1 VRSPWASEYDSV
13 LMRASTFEFRTPSVA
28 PPPAILSWA
37 IAAGMAALALAWAAS
52 RSPTAAIAVALAIA
66 AGIAVAGRPAM
77 ILWILAA
84 SIFVELVR
92 LEGTTISRVL
102 APIALLIVLVELLR
116 GRASIHVSAPLLWA
130 GAYALWAFASGLWTT
145 SMSGTA
151 YLLGSLVIALVYML
165 AFASMLGSQR
175 DLERV
180 LYAFAVASVVLGA
193 VSWLAFSG
201 KIQLPGATQAGRAQ
215 GEVGDPSVFAAFQL
229 LVLPLMLVLAAQA
242 EKRWL
247 RLGLSFGALII
258 VGSILVSLSR
268 GGLIAFAIFL
278 ALLIV
283 LPARVL
289 FRSRRSKA
297 IALLAVAFAT
307 AAVSFRYS
315 QQITHRVQSVFGQ
328 GPAGTQRGSGR
339 YNLWLAAR
347 TSINDRPVLGLGY
360 GAFPYASNDLMLR
373 TPGVNL
379 EGYFFRDPGQPV
391 HNSYLE
397 AWAELGIFGIV
408 LYVGLLA
415 STVLAL
421 LRTAARADAIGAD
434 FVRRVAYA
442 LVLGLLTWFITSFF
456 LSTETSRGFWIVLG
470 LALALPKLLSQASPG
485 APGHGTPIRWLP
497 AWGLRRE

>member
-1 VRSPWASEYDSV
+1 
-13 LMRASTFEFRTPSVA
+13 MRASTFEFRTPSVA
-28 PPPAILSWA
+28 PPPAILGWA
-37 IAAGMAALALAWAAS
+37 VAAGMAALALAWAAS

-66 AGIAVAGRPAM
+66 AGIAVAGRPAT

-84 SIFVELVR
+84 SIFIELVR

-116 GRASIHVSAPLLWA
+116 GRASIHVSPPLVWA
-130 GAYALWAFASGLWTT
+130 GAYSLWAFASGLWTT
-145 SMSGTA
+145 SVPGTA

-165 AFASMLGSQR
+165 AFASMLNSEQ

-180 LYAFAVASVVLGA
+180 LYAFAFASVVLGA

-201 KIQLPGATQAGRAQ
+201 KIQVPGATEAGRAQ

-229 LVLPLMLVLAAQA
+229 VVLPLMLVLAAQA

-278 ALLIV
+278 ALLIL
-283 LPARVL
+283 LPARVF

-315 QQITHRVQSVFGQ
+315 QQLTHRVQSIFGQ

-360 GAFPYASNDLMLR
+360 GAFPYASNDLMLS

-379 EGYFFRDPGQPV
+379 EGYSFRDPGQPV

-421 LRTAARADAIGAD
+421 LRTAARARAIGAD

-470 LALALPKLLSQASPG
+470 LALALPKLLAQASPDD
-485 APGHGTPIRWLP
+485 PRDGTQISWLP
-497 AWGLRRE
+497 AWVLRRE